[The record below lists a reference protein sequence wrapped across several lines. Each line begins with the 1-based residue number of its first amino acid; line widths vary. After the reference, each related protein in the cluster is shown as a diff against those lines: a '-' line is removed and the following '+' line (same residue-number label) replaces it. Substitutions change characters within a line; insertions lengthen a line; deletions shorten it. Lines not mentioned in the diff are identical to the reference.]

1 MYDILQLNQML
12 VPELREI
19 AEKLEMKGYK
29 RLTKKEL
36 IYKILDFQAI
46 KGDFQDNVNATPSV
60 NEDVKT
66 PSTKKNV
73 ETEKVVAT
81 NDAETKLSQKS
92 SKKEVK
98 PKRIEVQCEN

>member
-19 AEKLEMKGYK
+19 AERLEMKGYK

-46 KGDFQDNVNATPSV
+46 KGDVETKTTPDQTS
-60 NEDVKT
+60 NTNTKDT
-66 PSTKKNV
+66 QSIPST
-73 ETEKVVAT
+73 EK
-81 NDAETKLSQKS
+81 
-92 SKKEVK
+92 
-98 PKRIEVQCEN
+98 

>member
-19 AEKLEMKGYK
+19 AEKLEMTGYK

-46 KGDFQDNVNATPSV
+46 KGDNTVSP
-60 NEDVKT
+60 K
-66 PSTKKNV
+66 V
-73 ETEKVVAT
+73 E
-81 NDAETKLSQKS
+81 ETKPKPIKRTPRKTIAR
-92 SKKEVK
+92 KKIVADK
-98 PKRIEVQCEN
+98 PAADKPAADRKTCCRKTCC